1 MNKNYYL
8 WFAKPVC
15 LCLIVDTLTSW
26 PSTADL
32 HLVMVSNI
40 KNLLLL
46 FTEWDYMY

>member
-15 LCLIVDTLTSW
+15 FCLTLMSW
-26 PSTADL
+26 PFTADL
-32 HLVMVSNI
+32 HLVMVSKI

-46 FTEWDYMY
+46 FIEWDYMY